1 MDLKVAKFKDDL
13 KTQGLKGLALDID
26 ETLSD
31 TNTHWVEHMFQF
43 HVPENMT
50 KEDVIGKYKFVEKVP
65 EWQTEETSKHIE
77 EMIHSNEFNES
88 VPLIKGADK
97 FVNEIHKIIP
107 IVAYITA
114 RPETVV
120 EGTLKWLKKH
130 GFPEAELIVR
140 SKYISLENF
149 NLEKNRWKAGVLRDL
164 FPEVV
169 GIVDD
174 NVLLAHELEKLNY
187 EGTLYLYGSQVEA
200 FDDKKGVVVCPA
212 WPDVLDAIRSRSGL
226 PAVL

>member
-1 MDLKVAKFKDDL
+1 MDLTDKVTKLKDDL
-13 KTQGLKGLALDID
+13 KTQGRKGLALDID

-65 EWQTEETSKHIE
+65 EWQTQEAYELIQK
-77 EMIHSNEFNES
+77 MLHSNEFNENI
-88 VPLIKGADK
+88 PLIHGADRTVK
-97 FVNEIHKIIP
+97 EINKLIP

-120 EGTLKWLKKH
+120 DGTKKWLKKH
-130 GFPEAELIVR
+130 GFPEAELVTRTGDINMD
-140 SKYISLENF
+140 SF
-149 NLEKNRWKAGVLRDL
+149 NKKKNEWKAGVLKIL
-164 FPEVV
+164 YPEII

-174 NVLLAHELEKLNY
+174 NSLLANELEKVNY
-187 EGTLYLYGSQVEA
+187 EGTLYLYGSQSVA
-200 FDDKKGVVVCPA
+200 FEHKKGVVVCPV
-212 WPDVLDAIRSRSGL
+212 WPDVLDAIRGKHGRI
-226 PAVL
+226 